1 MIENIQHKGLR
12 FLFENDDSSK
22 LNAHLVE
29 RLREI
34 LSLLDTAETV
44 EQLNIPGYR
53 LHKLSGELKEFY
65 SIKVNANYRIIFRFN
80 DGDAYDVDFLDY
92 H

>member
-1 MIENIQHKGLR
+1 MIESIQHKGLR

-53 LHKLSGELKEFY
+53 LHKLSGDLKEFY

-80 DGDAYDVDFLDY
+80 NGDAYDVDFLDY